1 MAGDRILIVDD
12 ERGIRSTLSG
22 ILGDEGYRPVAAGT
36 GHEALARIG
45 EEVPD
50 LVILDIWL
58 PEMDGIEVLAEVK
71 RQWPE
76 LPVVMMSGHGTI
88 ETAVK
93 ATKLGAY
100 DFVEKPLS
108 LEKTLLVVE
117 RALEHARLERE
128 NRQLRE
134 RIERAHE
141 IIGTSPVIV
150 ELRRQIATAAPTNG
164 RVLIFGENGA
174 GKELVARAIHALSAR
189 RDQTFVEV
197 NCAAIPD
204 ELIES
209 ELFGHEKGAFTG
221 ATARRRGKFELATA
235 GTIFLDEIGD
245 MSLRTQAK
253 VLRALEEQTVE
264 RIGGHEPI
272 RVDVRVIAASNQA
285 LPDLITQGRF
295 REDLFY
301 RLNVIPVEVPPL
313 RRRREDIP
321 LLVEHFLKSV
331 LGGVREALEDA
342 LGRSDGLLHGVR
354 LARQRARAAQH
365 GRAARHHDARRR
377 HRARGSPAAAPGA
390 GSRRG
395 ARRLG
400 PPEPA
405 GGPGRFRAR
414 VHPRGASGPRVEH
427 HPDRP
432 GARHRARQPLAEA
445 QGLRHRGAPEGRG
458 AHPARCLRPAGLP
471 PWGAAGSSLPLI
483 RSPPSPASRCCGAA
497 APPSTR
503 PSPSGRRSRSRIL
516 T

>member
-22 ILGDEGYRPVAAGT
+22 ILADEGYRPLAAGT
-36 GHEALARIG
+36 GREALARIG

-58 PEMDGIEVLAEVK
+58 PEMDGIEVLAEIK

-117 RALEHARLERE
+117 RTLEHARLERE

-141 IIGTSPVIV
+141 IIGTSPTVM

-164 RVLIFGENGA
+164 RVLIVGENGA
-174 GKELVARAIHALSAR
+174 GKEVVARAIHALSAR

-221 ATARRRGKFELATA
+221 AMARRRGKFELATG
-235 GTIFLDEIGD
+235 GTLFLDEIGD
-245 MSLRTQAK
+245 MSLKTQAK

-272 RVDVRVIAASNQA
+272 RVDVRVIAASNQP
-285 LPDLITQGRF
+285 LPDLIAQKRF

-301 RLNVIPVEVPPL
+301 RLNVIPIEVPPL

-321 LLVEHFLKSV
+321 LLVEHFLKTFSAEYGKRPKTLSGEALRYFMV
-331 LGGVREALEDA
+331 YDWPGNVRELRNMVERLVIMTPGDTIVPED
-342 LGRSDGLLHGVR
+342 L
-354 LARQRARAAQH
+354 
-365 GRAARHHDARRR
+365 
-377 HRARGSPAAAPGA
+377 
-390 GSRRG
+390 
-395 ARRLG
+395 
-400 PPEPA
+400 PPP
-405 GGPGRFRAR
+405 
-414 VHPRGASGPRVEH
+414 
-427 HPDRP
+427 
-432 GARHRARQPLAEA
+432 
-445 QGLRHRGAPEGRG
+445 
-458 AHPARCLRPAGLP
+458 LRPAVPAEAGLQ
-471 PWGAAGSSLPLI
+471 SLREARDAFERAYILGELRAHDWNITRTAQALGIGRVNLWRKLKAYGIAVP
-483 RSPPSPASRCCGAA
+483 RKGEEPA
-497 APPSTR
+497 R
-503 PSPSGRRSRSRIL
+503 PDA
-516 T
+516 